1 MAKKAVTSEQY
12 RHFGAYERL
21 RRLLLEEPDHERL
34 EKPLAYWVLPSD
46 RRLPMAFLDVRLRD
60 LLSRSLDELMAT
72 PGVGQKKI
80 GGLIS
85 LLKRALRSSSVD
97 TDFGMEEEG
106 EKRRRGRSP
115 VTGVGFDPAVV
126 SEELWSRWR
135 DTVRRCG
142 ITTYTLGRLSPSLQ
156 SLPTVIWHTRLAEY
170 VDLTLEEIRSL
181 RTHGE
186 KRVQAILEVFCGVH
200 EALATATL
208 QDHLEIVLQP
218 KFVPSIAH
226 WVGAALDSQ
235 TAPSAEEL
243 HDHLAKPLLGQV
255 EIDLGKQIA
264 KLASARVSLSR
275 NAPSVRTQAKKMG
288 VTRARVYQLL
298 DDCGKVMAVRWP
310 EGRWL
315 LAPMGSQLAQAE
327 DVEALGLYRAILDLF
342 FPQERAA
349 ERAAAASSN
358 ATPSLAESHA

>member
-21 RRLLLEEPDHERL
+21 RKALLEEPEHERL
-34 EKPLAYWVLPSD
+34 QRPLAYWVLPSD
-46 RRLPMAFLDVRLRD
+46 RRLPMAFLDIRLKD
-60 LLSRSLDELMAT
+60 LLLRSLEDLLAT

-80 GGLIS
+80 GGLIT
-85 LLKRALRSSSVD
+85 LLKRALRSGPVEA
-97 TDFGMEEEG
+97 DFGLEEEA
-106 EKRRRGRSP
+106 ERRRRAKAALPG
-115 VTGVGFDPAVV
+115 TGFDPAVV

-135 DTVRRCG
+135 DTVKRCG
-142 ITTYTLGRLSPSLQ
+142 MATYTLGRLSPSLQ
-156 SLPTVIWHTRLAEY
+156 SLPTVIWHTRLGEY
-170 VDLTLEEIRSL
+170 VDLTLDEIRRL

-186 KRVQAILEVFCGVH
+186 KRVHAIMEVFCGVH

-218 KFVPSIAH
+218 KFVPVIGQ
-226 WVGAALDSQ
+226 WVAAALDAKEAP
-235 TAPSAEEL
+235 TAEQL
-243 HDHLAKPLLGQV
+243 HEHLVKPLLAQV

-298 DDCGKVMAVRWP
+298 DDCGKVMDVRWA

-315 LAPMGSQLAQAE
+315 LAPMSSKLAQAE

-342 FPQERAA
+342 YPQQRAA
-349 ERAAAASSN
+349 ERAAGGNSQAA
-358 ATPSLAESHA
+358 AFMEVTA

>member
-21 RRLLLEEPDHERL
+21 RKALQEEPDHERL
-34 EKPLAYWVLPSD
+34 DRPLAYWVLPSD
-46 RRLPMAFLDVRLRD
+46 RRLPMAFLEYRLRD
-60 LLSRSLDELMAT
+60 LLSRSLEDLLAT

-80 GGLIS
+80 GGLIT
-85 LLKRALRSSSVD
+85 LLKRALRSSPLD
-97 TDFGMEEEG
+97 TDFGLEG
-106 EKRRRGRSP
+106 EGERRRRSKK
-115 VTGVGFDPAVV
+115 VSTGAGFDPAVV

-135 DTVRRCG
+135 DTVKRCG
-142 ITTYTLGRLSPSLQ
+142 ITSYSLGKLSPSLQ
-156 SLPTVIWHTRLAEY
+156 SLPTVIWHTKLGEY
-170 VDLTLEEIRSL
+170 VDLTLEKVRNL

-186 KRVQAILEVFCGVH
+186 KRVHAILEIFCGVH

-218 KFVPSIAH
+218 KFVPRISQ
-226 WVGAALDSQ
+226 WVAAALGAKE
-235 TAPSAEEL
+235 APSAEEL
-243 HDHLAKPLLGQV
+243 RDNLAKPLLAQIDV
-255 EIDLGKQIA
+255 DLGKQIA

-275 NAPSVRTQAKKMG
+275 NAPSVRTQAKRMG

-298 DDCGKVMAVRWP
+298 DDCGKVMEVRWP

-342 FPQERAA
+342 YPQVRAA
-349 ERAAAASSN
+349 ERAASSN
-358 ATPSLAESHA
+358 GQAAHLVEVSA